1 MGSWK
6 SGYQTIPYDIALSLP
21 KNYNQINLKNELLPL
36 CDSAGDRKI
45 DDTFHEYSS
54 IRIGDN
60 HDGYIGFRDA
70 VNNSNLLDDG
80 AIDIVVHN

>member
-1 MGSWK
+1 MILRGIEK
-6 SGYQTIPYDIALSLP
+6 
-21 KNYNQINLKNELLPL
+21 
-36 CDSAGDRKI
+36 
-45 DDTFHEYSS
+45 YSS

-80 AIDIVVHN
+80 AIDIVVYNWENITSLPINQPTELTFICN